1 MAGTMLRE
9 LSIRNLAVVEEA
21 VVPFAPGL
29 NVLTG
34 ETGAGKSIVV
44 DALLLVT
51 GVRAQP
57 DWIRTGAD
65 TAVVSAVFEIDPA
78 GPLAA
83 LLDEAGHRAA
93 DGELVL
99 KRELARSGRNR
110 AFVNDEPATVGLLER
125 LGLALVELHGQ
136 HEHQR
141 LLEPARQL
149 LLLDRFAEAEDRRER
164 VGALVRGWEEA
175 RVGLQRLHDEMRE
188 GARQED
194 LYRFQLA
201 EIDSVKLRDGE
212 EEELRA
218 ERSRLQHAE
227 RIVAGLQETV
237 GLLYEDP
244 QSAAARLARAAALL
258 RDVARY
264 EPDAAAPIEAIEGA
278 RAYLEDVVGRAR
290 ALRDR
295 AVFDPERLEQI
306 DARLDAIVK
315 LKRKYGDSV
324 SAILAHRQEAAAAL
338 DRITRHDA
346 IAEETARAVA
356 EAAAAAGAEAAA
368 LSQACARGAE
378 RLERLVQKEIRG
390 LGMEHGRFRVALRR
404 ETAADGELGSGAE
417 GWRVGLRGAETA
429 ELLLSANPG
438 EELRPLAKVVSG
450 GELSRVM
457 LAAKTVL
464 AAADDVP
471 VLVFDEVDAGIGGR
485 VADVVGQKLAA
496 TARGRQVLCVTHLAP
511 IAAYAGHHLLVEK
524 LVARGATRTTV
535 TLLQGAGRV
544 DELARMLGGERVTE
558 ASRRHARE
566 LLRERGEPTGRRGPA
581 GSVR

>member
-1 MAGTMLRE
+1 MAMTMLRE

-44 DALLLVT
+44 DALLLIT
-51 GVRAQP
+51 GARAQL

-65 TAVVSAVFEIDPA
+65 TALVEAVFEIDPA
-78 GPLAA
+78 GPVAA
-83 LLDEAGHRAA
+83 LLDEAGHHPG
-93 DGELVL
+93 DGQLVI
-99 KRELARSGRNR
+99 KRELARSGRHR
-110 AFVNDEPATVGLLER
+110 AFVNDGAATVGLLER
-125 LGLALVELHGQ
+125 LGELLVELHGQ

-141 LLEPARQL
+141 LMEPARQL
-149 LLLDRFAEAEDRRER
+149 LLLDRFAEALDRRDR
-164 VGALVRGWEEA
+164 VGALVRTWEEA
-175 RVGLQRLHDEMRE
+175 RAALDRLRSEMRE

-201 EIDSVKLRDGE
+201 EIDDVRLKDGE

-237 GLLYEDP
+237 DLLYEEP
-244 QSAAARLARAAALL
+244 QSATTRLSRAATLL
-258 RDVARY
+258 RDLSRY
-264 EPDAAAPIEAIEGA
+264 EPDAAASVEAIEGA
-278 RAYLEDVVGRAR
+278 QAYLEDVVGRAR

-306 DARLDAIVK
+306 DARLDTIVK

-324 SAILAHRQEAAAAL
+324 AAILAHRQEAATAL

-346 IAEETARAVA
+346 IAEEMERGVA

-368 LSQACARGAE
+368 LSQARTRGAE
-378 RLERLVQKEIRG
+378 RLERLIQKEIRG

-404 ETAADGELGSGAE
+404 EPAAAGELAAGSD
-417 GWRVGLRGAETA
+417 GWRVGARGAESA

-438 EELRPLAKVVSG
+438 EDLRPLTKVVSG

-496 TARGRQVLCVTHLAP
+496 SATGRQVLCVTHLAP
-511 IAAYAGHHLLVEK
+511 IAAYAGQHLLVEK
-524 LVARGATRTTV
+524 RVARGATRTSV
-535 TLLQGAGRV
+535 TLLPAAARV

-566 LLRERGEPTGRRGPA
+566 LLRDAR
-581 GSVR
+581 

>member
-1 MAGTMLRE
+1 MVMTMLRE

-44 DALLLVT
+44 DALLLIT
-51 GVRAQP
+51 GARAQL

-65 TAVVSAVFEIDPA
+65 TALVEAVFEIDPA
-78 GPLAA
+78 GPVAA
-83 LLDEAGHRAA
+83 LLDEAGHHPG
-93 DGELVL
+93 DGQLVI
-99 KRELARSGRNR
+99 KRELARSGRHR
-110 AFVNDEPATVGLLER
+110 AFVNDGAATVGLLER
-125 LGLALVELHGQ
+125 LGELLVELHGQ

-141 LLEPARQL
+141 LMEPARQL
-149 LLLDRFAEAEDRRER
+149 LLLDRFAEALDRRER
-164 VGALVRGWEEA
+164 VGALVRRWEEA
-175 RVGLQRLHDEMRE
+175 RAALDRLRSEMRE

-201 EIDSVKLRDGE
+201 EIDDVRLKDGE

-227 RIVAGLQETV
+227 RIAAGLQETV
-237 GLLYEDP
+237 DLLYEEP
-244 QSAAARLARAAALL
+244 QSATTRLSRAATLL
-258 RDVARY
+258 RDLSRY
-264 EPDAAAPIEAIEGA
+264 EPDAAASIEAIEGA
-278 RAYLEDVVGRAR
+278 QAYLEDVVGRAR

-324 SAILAHRQEAAAAL
+324 AAILAHRQEVATAL

-346 IAEETARAVA
+346 IAEEMERGVA

-368 LSQACARGAE
+368 LSQARTRGAE
-378 RLERLVQKEIRG
+378 RLERLIQKEIRG

-404 ETAADGELGSGAE
+404 EPAAAGELAAGPD
-417 GWRVGLRGAETA
+417 GWRVGARGAESA

-438 EELRPLAKVVSG
+438 EDLRPLTKVVSG

-496 TARGRQVLCVTHLAP
+496 SATGRQVLCVTHLAP
-511 IAAYAGHHLLVEK
+511 IAAYAGQHLLVEK
-524 LVARGATRTTV
+524 RVARGATRTTV
-535 TLLQGAGRV
+535 TLLPAAARV

-566 LLRERGEPTGRRGPA
+566 LLRGAR
-581 GSVR
+581 

>member
-1 MAGTMLRE
+1 MAMTMLRE

-44 DALLLVT
+44 DALLLIT
-51 GVRAQP
+51 GARAQL

-65 TAVVSAVFEIDPA
+65 TALVEAVFEIDPA
-78 GPLAA
+78 GPVAA
-83 LLDEAGHRAA
+83 LLDEAGHHPG
-93 DGELVL
+93 DGQLVI
-99 KRELARSGRNR
+99 KRELARSGRHR
-110 AFVNDEPATVGLLER
+110 AFVNDGAATVGLLER
-125 LGLALVELHGQ
+125 LGELLVELHGQ

-141 LLEPARQL
+141 LMEPARQL
-149 LLLDRFAEAEDRRER
+149 LLLDRFAEALDRRER
-164 VGALVRGWEEA
+164 VGALVRTWEEA
-175 RVGLQRLHDEMRE
+175 RAALDRLRSEMRE

-201 EIDSVKLRDGE
+201 EIDDVRLKDGE

-227 RIVAGLQETV
+227 RIAAGLQETV
-237 GLLYEDP
+237 DLLYEEP
-244 QSAAARLARAAALL
+244 QSATTRLGRAAALL
-258 RDVARY
+258 RDLSRY
-264 EPDAAAPIEAIEGA
+264 EPDAAASVEAIEGA
-278 RAYLEDVVGRAR
+278 QAYLEDVVGRAR

-306 DARLDAIVK
+306 DARLDTIVK

-324 SAILAHRQEAAAAL
+324 AAILAHRQEAATAL

-346 IAEETARAVA
+346 IAEEMERTVA

-368 LSQACARGAE
+368 LSQARTRGAE
-378 RLERLVQKEIRG
+378 RLERLIQKEIRG

-404 ETAADGELGSGAE
+404 EPAAVGELAAGPD
-417 GWRVGLRGAETA
+417 GWRVGPRGAESA

-438 EELRPLAKVVSG
+438 EDLRPLAKVVSG

-496 TARGRQVLCVTHLAP
+496 SAAGRQVLCVTHLAP
-511 IAAYAGHHLLVEK
+511 IAAYAGQHLLVEK
-524 LVARGATRTTV
+524 RVARGATRTSV
-535 TLLQGAGRV
+535 TLLPAAARV

-566 LLRERGEPTGRRGPA
+566 LLRDAR
-581 GSVR
+581 

>member
-1 MAGTMLRE
+1 
-9 LSIRNLAVVEEA
+9 
-21 VVPFAPGL
+21 
-29 NVLTG
+29 
-34 ETGAGKSIVV
+34 
-44 DALLLVT
+44 
-51 GVRAQP
+51 
-57 DWIRTGAD
+57 
-65 TAVVSAVFEIDPA
+65 VFEIDPA
-78 GPLAA
+78 GPVAA
-83 LLDEAGHRAA
+83 LLDEAGHHPG
-93 DGELVL
+93 DGQLVV
-99 KRELARSGRNR
+99 KRELARSGRHR
-110 AFVNDEPATVGLLER
+110 AFVNDGAATVGLLER
-125 LGLALVELHGQ
+125 LGELLVELHGQ

-141 LLEPARQL
+141 LMEPARQL
-149 LLLDRFAEAEDRRER
+149 LLLDRFAEADDRRER
-164 VGALVRGWEEA
+164 VAALVHQWEEA
-175 RVGLQRLHDEMRE
+175 RAALDRLRSEMRE

-194 LYRFQLA
+194 LYRFQLS
-201 EIDSVKLRDGE
+201 EIDDLRLRDGE
-212 EEELRA
+212 EHELRA

-237 GLLYEDP
+237 GLLYEEP
-244 QSAAARLARAAALL
+244 QSATARLTRAATLL
-258 RDVARY
+258 RDLSRY
-264 EPDAAAPIEAIEGA
+264 EPDAAASIEALEGA
-278 RAYLEDVVGRAR
+278 QAYLEDVVGRAR

-295 AVFDPERLEQI
+295 AVFDPDRLEQI

-324 SAILAHRQEAAAAL
+324 AAILAHRQEVAAAL

-346 IAEETARAVA
+346 IAEEMERAVA
-356 EAAAAAGAEAAA
+356 EAAAAAGTEAAA
-368 LSQACARGAE
+368 LSVARTRAAE

-404 ETAADGELGSGAE
+404 EPAAAGELAAGPE
-417 GWRVGLRGAETA
+417 GWRVGPRGAESV

-438 EELRPLAKVVSG
+438 EDLRPLAKVVSG

-496 TARGRQVLCVTHLAP
+496 SAAGRQVLCVTHLAP
-511 IAAYAGHHLLVEK
+511 IAAYAGQHLLVEK
-524 LVARGATRTTV
+524 RVARGATRTTV
-535 TLLQGAGRV
+535 TRLLAAARV

-566 LLRERGEPTGRRGPA
+566 LLRDA
-581 GSVR
+581 Q

>member
-1 MAGTMLRE
+1 MAVTMLRE

-44 DALLLVT
+44 DALLLIT
-51 GVRAQP
+51 GARAQL

-65 TAVVSAVFEIDPA
+65 TALVEAVFEIDPA
-78 GPLAA
+78 GPVAA
-83 LLDEAGHRAA
+83 LLDEAGHHPG
-93 DGELVL
+93 DGQLVI
-99 KRELARSGRNR
+99 KRELARSGRHR
-110 AFVNDEPATVGLLER
+110 AFVNDGAATVGLLER
-125 LGLALVELHGQ
+125 LGELLVELHGQ

-141 LLEPARQL
+141 LMEPARQL
-149 LLLDRFAEAEDRRER
+149 LLLDRFAEALDRRER
-164 VGALVRGWEEA
+164 VGALVRTWEEA
-175 RVGLQRLHDEMRE
+175 RAALDRLRSEMRE

-201 EIDSVKLRDGE
+201 EIDAVRLKDGE
-212 EEELRA
+212 EDELRA

-237 GLLYEDP
+237 GLLYEEP
-244 QSAAARLARAAALL
+244 QSATTRLSRAAALL
-258 RDVARY
+258 RDLSRY
-264 EPDAAAPIEAIEGA
+264 EPDAAASIEAIEGA
-278 RAYLEDVVGRAR
+278 QAYLEDVVGRAR

-324 SAILAHRQEAAAAL
+324 AAILAHRQEVASTL

-346 IAEETARAVA
+346 IAEEMERAVA

-368 LSQACARGAE
+368 LSHARTRGAE
-378 RLERLVQKEIRG
+378 RLERLIQKEIRG

-404 ETAADGELGSGAE
+404 EPAAGGELAAGPD
-417 GWRVGLRGAETA
+417 GWRVGPRGAESA

-438 EELRPLAKVVSG
+438 EDLRPLAKVVSG

-496 TARGRQVLCVTHLAP
+496 SAAGRQVLCVTHLAP
-511 IAAYAGHHLLVEK
+511 IAAYAGQHLLVEK
-524 LVARGATRTTV
+524 RVARGATRTSV
-535 TLLQGAGRV
+535 TLLPATARV

-566 LLRERGEPTGRRGPA
+566 LLRGAR
-581 GSVR
+581 

>member
-1 MAGTMLRE
+1 MASAMLRE

-21 VVPFAPGL
+21 RVPFAPGL

-51 GVRAQP
+51 GARAQL
-57 DWIRTGAD
+57 DWIRTGAE
-65 TAVVSAVFEIDPA
+65 TALVEAVFEIDPA
-78 GPLAA
+78 GPVAA
-83 LLDEAGHRAA
+83 LLDEAGHQTG
-93 DGELVL
+93 DGQLVI
-99 KRELARSGRNR
+99 KRELARSGRHR
-110 AFVNDEPATVGLLER
+110 AFVNDGAATVGLLER
-125 LGLALVELHGQ
+125 LGDLLVEMHGQ

-141 LLEPARQL
+141 LMEPARQL
-149 LLLDRFAEAEDRRER
+149 LLLDRFADAEARRES
-164 VGALVRGWEEA
+164 VAALVRRWEEA
-175 RVGLQRLHDEMRE
+175 RAALDRLRGEMRE

-194 LYRFQLA
+194 LYRFQVA
-201 EIDSVKLRDGE
+201 EID
-212 EEELRA
+212 ELRA

-244 QSAAARLARAAALL
+244 QSATTRLARAAALL
-258 RDVARY
+258 RDLSRF
-264 EPDAAAPIEAIEGA
+264 EPDAAPSIEAIEGA
-278 RAYLEDVVGRAR
+278 QAYLEDVVGRAR

-324 SAILAHRQEAAAAL
+324 TAILAHRQEAAAAL
-338 DRITRHDA
+338 DRIVRHDA
-346 IAEETARAVA
+346 IAEEMEGAVA
-356 EAAAAAGAEAAA
+356 EAAAAAAAEAIA
-368 LSQACARGAE
+368 LSGARTRAAE

-404 ETAADGELGSGAE
+404 ETAGADEMAPGPE
-417 GWRVGLRGAETA
+417 GWRVGPRGTETA

-438 EELRPLAKVVSG
+438 EDLRPLAKVVSG

-496 TARGRQVLCVTHLAP
+496 TAAGRQVLCVTHLAP
-511 IAAYAGHHLLVEK
+511 IAAYASQHLLVEK
-524 LVARGATRTTV
+524 RVARGATRTTV
-535 TLLQGAGRV
+535 SPLPAAARV

-558 ASRRHARE
+558 TSRRHARE
-566 LLRERGEPTGRRGPA
+566 LLKDAR
-581 GSVR
+581 

>member
-1 MAGTMLRE
+1 MTVTMLRE

-44 DALLLVT
+44 DALLLIT
-51 GVRAQP
+51 GARAQL

-65 TAVVSAVFEIDPA
+65 TALVEAVFEIDPA
-78 GPLAA
+78 GPVAA
-83 LLDEAGHRAA
+83 LLDEAGHHPG
-93 DGELVL
+93 DGQLVI
-99 KRELARSGRNR
+99 KRELARSGRHR
-110 AFVNDEPATVGLLER
+110 AFVNDGAATVGLLER
-125 LGLALVELHGQ
+125 LGELLVELHGQ

-141 LLEPARQL
+141 LMEPARQL
-149 LLLDRFAEAEDRRER
+149 LLLDRFAEALDRRER
-164 VGALVRGWEEA
+164 VGALVRTWEEA
-175 RVGLQRLHDEMRE
+175 RAALDRLRSEMRE

-201 EIDSVKLRDGE
+201 EIDDVRLKDGE
-212 EEELRA
+212 EDELRA

-244 QSAAARLARAAALL
+244 QSATTRLSRAATLL
-258 RDVARY
+258 RDLSRY
-264 EPDAAAPIEAIEGA
+264 EPDAAASIEAIEGA
-278 RAYLEDVVGRAR
+278 QAYLEDVVGRAR

-324 SAILAHRQEAAAAL
+324 AAILAHRQDVATAL
-338 DRITRHDA
+338 DRITRHDS
-346 IAEETARAVA
+346 IAEEMERTVA

-368 LSQACARGAE
+368 LSQARTRGAE
-378 RLERLVQKEIRG
+378 RLERLIQKEIRG

-404 ETAADGELGSGAE
+404 EPAAGGELAAGPD
-417 GWRVGLRGAETA
+417 GWRVGPRGAESA

-438 EELRPLAKVVSG
+438 EDLRPLAKVVSG

-496 TARGRQVLCVTHLAP
+496 SAAGRQVLCVTHLAP
-511 IAAYAGHHLLVEK
+511 IAAYAGQHLLVEK
-524 LVARGATRTTV
+524 RVARGATRTSV
-535 TLLQGAGRV
+535 TLLPAAARV

-566 LLRERGEPTGRRGPA
+566 LLRDAR
-581 GSVR
+581 

>member
-1 MAGTMLRE
+1 MAATMLRE

-21 VVPFAPGL
+21 VVPFASGL

-44 DALLLVT
+44 DALLLIT
-51 GVRAQP
+51 GARAQL

-65 TAVVSAVFEIDPA
+65 SALVEAVFEIDPA
-78 GPLAA
+78 GPVAT
-83 LLDEAGHRAA
+83 LLDEAGHHPG
-93 DGELVL
+93 DGQLVV
-99 KRELARSGRNR
+99 KRELARSGRHR
-110 AFVNDEPATVGLLER
+110 AFVNDGAATVGLLER
-125 LGLALVELHGQ
+125 LGELLVELHGQ

-141 LLEPARQL
+141 LMEPARQL
-149 LLLDRFAEAEDRRER
+149 LLLDRFAEADDRRER
-164 VGALVRGWEEA
+164 VAGLVRQWEEA
-175 RVGLQRLHDEMRE
+175 RAALDRLRGEMRE

-201 EIDSVKLRDGE
+201 EIDDLRLRDGE
-212 EEELRA
+212 EDELRA

-237 GLLYEDP
+237 GLLYEEP
-244 QSAAARLARAAALL
+244 QSATTRLARAATLL
-258 RDVARY
+258 RDLSRY
-264 EPDAAAPIEAIEGA
+264 EPDAAVSIEALEGA
-278 RAYLEDVVGRAR
+278 QAYLEDVVGRAR

-324 SAILAHRQEAAAAL
+324 AAILAHRQEVATAL

-346 IAEETARAVA
+346 IAEEMERAVA
-356 EAAAAAGAEAAA
+356 GAADAAGTEAAA
-368 LSQACARGAE
+368 LSAARARAAE

-404 ETAADGELGSGAE
+404 EPATAGELASGPE
-417 GWRVGLRGAETA
+417 GWRVGPRGAESV

-438 EELRPLAKVVSG
+438 EDLRPLAKVVSG

-496 TARGRQVLCVTHLAP
+496 SAAGRQVLCVTHLAP
-511 IAAYAGHHLLVEK
+511 IAAYAGQHLLVEK
-524 LVARGATRTTV
+524 RVARGATRTTV
-535 TLLQGAGRV
+535 TRLPAAARV

-566 LLRERGEPTGRRGPA
+566 LLRDA
-581 GSVR
+581 Q

>member
-1 MAGTMLRE
+1 MAMTMLRE

-44 DALLLVT
+44 DALLLIT
-51 GVRAQP
+51 GARAQL

-65 TAVVSAVFEIDPA
+65 TALVEAVFEIDPA
-78 GPLAA
+78 GPVAA
-83 LLDEAGHRAA
+83 LLDEAGHHPG
-93 DGELVL
+93 DGQLVI
-99 KRELARSGRNR
+99 KRELARSGRHR
-110 AFVNDEPATVGLLER
+110 AFVNDGAATVGLLER
-125 LGLALVELHGQ
+125 LGELLVELHGQ

-141 LLEPARQL
+141 LMEPARQL
-149 LLLDRFAEAEDRRER
+149 LLLDRFAEALDRRER
-164 VGALVRGWEEA
+164 VGALVRTWEEA
-175 RVGLQRLHDEMRE
+175 RAALDRLRSEMRE

-201 EIDSVKLRDGE
+201 EIDDVRLKDGE

-237 GLLYEDP
+237 DLLYEEP
-244 QSAAARLARAAALL
+244 QSATTRLSRAVTLL
-258 RDVARY
+258 RDLSRY
-264 EPDAAAPIEAIEGA
+264 EPDAAASVEAIEGA
-278 RAYLEDVVGRAR
+278 QAYLEDVVGRAR

-306 DARLDAIVK
+306 DARLDTIVK

-324 SAILAHRQEAAAAL
+324 AAILAHRQEAATAL

-346 IAEETARAVA
+346 IAEEMERGVA

-368 LSQACARGAE
+368 LSQARTRGAE
-378 RLERLVQKEIRG
+378 RLERLIQKEIRG

-404 ETAADGELGSGAE
+404 EPAAVGELAAGPD
-417 GWRVGLRGAETA
+417 GWRVGARGAESA

-438 EELRPLAKVVSG
+438 EDLRPLTKVVSG

-496 TARGRQVLCVTHLAP
+496 SATGRQVLCVTHLAP
-511 IAAYAGHHLLVEK
+511 IAAYAGQHLLVEK
-524 LVARGATRTTV
+524 RVARGATRTSV
-535 TLLQGAGRV
+535 TLLPAAVRV

-566 LLRERGEPTGRRGPA
+566 LLRDAR
-581 GSVR
+581 

>member
-9 LSIRNLAVVEEA
+9 LAIRNLAVVEEA

-44 DALLLVT
+44 DALLLIT
-51 GVRAQP
+51 GARAQP
-57 DWIRTGAD
+57 DWIRTGTE
-65 TAVVSAVFEIDPA
+65 TAVVSAVFDIDPA
-78 GPLAA
+78 GPVAA
-83 LLDEAGHRAA
+83 LLDEAGHRAG
-93 DGELVL
+93 DGELVI
-99 KRELARSGRNR
+99 KRELARSGRHR
-110 AFVNDEPATVGLLER
+110 AFVNDQAATVGLLER
-125 LGLALVELHGQ
+125 LGEALVELHGQ

-141 LLEPARQL
+141 LMEPARQL

-164 VGALVRGWEEA
+164 VGGLVRAWEEA
-175 RVGLQRLHDEMRE
+175 RGALQRLREEMRE

-194 LYRFQLA
+194 LYRFQLS
-201 EIDSVKLRDGE
+201 EIDAVKLRDGE
-212 EEELRA
+212 EDELRA

-244 QSAAARLARAAALL
+244 QSVAARLARAAALL
-258 RDVARY
+258 RDISRY

-278 RAYLEDVVGRAR
+278 QAYLEDVVGRAR

-306 DARLDAIVK
+306 DGRLDAIVK
-315 LKRKYGDSV
+315 LKRKYGESV
-324 SAILAHRQEAAAAL
+324 AEILAHREEVAAAL

-346 IAEETARAVA
+346 IAEEMERAVA
-356 EAAAAAGAEAAA
+356 AAAAAAGAEAAA
-368 LSQACARGAE
+368 LSQARARGAE
-378 RLERLVQKEIRG
+378 RLERLIQKEIRG

-404 ETAADGELGSGAE
+404 EAAAPGELGAGAE
-417 GWRVGLRGAETA
+417 GWRVGPRGAETA

-438 EELRPLAKVVSG
+438 EDLRPLAKVVSG

-485 VADVVGQKLAA
+485 VADVVGQKLRASAA
-496 TARGRQVLCVTHLAP
+496 GRQVLCVTHLAP
-511 IAAYAGHHLLVEK
+511 IAAYAGHHLLVQK
-524 LVARGATRTTV
+524 HVARGATRTSV
-535 TLLQGAGRV
+535 TALAAAARV

-566 LLRERGEPTGRRGPA
+566 LLRGP
-581 GSVR
+581 GSSGGVR

>member
-1 MAGTMLRE
+1 MAATMLRE

-21 VVPFAPGL
+21 VVPFASGL

-44 DALLLVT
+44 DALLLIT
-51 GVRAQP
+51 GARAQL

-65 TAVVSAVFEIDPA
+65 SALVEAVFDIDPA
-78 GPLAA
+78 GAVAA
-83 LLDEAGHRAA
+83 LLDEAGHHPG
-93 DGELVL
+93 DGQLVI
-99 KRELARSGRNR
+99 KRELARSGRHR
-110 AFVNDEPATVGLLER
+110 AFVNDGAATVGLLEQ
-125 LGLALVELHGQ
+125 LGELLVELHGQ

-141 LLEPARQL
+141 LMEPARQL
-149 LLLDRFAEAEDRRER
+149 LLLDRFAESDDRRER
-164 VGALVRGWEEA
+164 VAALVRKWEEA
-175 RVGLQRLHDEMRE
+175 RAALDRLRSEMRE

-194 LYRFQLA
+194 LYRFQVA
-201 EIDSVKLRDGE
+201 EIDDLRLRDGE
-212 EEELRA
+212 EDELRG

-237 GLLYEDP
+237 GLLYEEP
-244 QSAAARLARAAALL
+244 QSATTRLSRAATLL
-258 RDVARY
+258 RDLSRY
-264 EPDAAAPIEAIEGA
+264 EPDAAAAIEALEGA
-278 RAYLEDVVGRAR
+278 QAYLEDVVGRAR

-324 SAILAHRQEAAAAL
+324 AAILAHRQEVATAL

-346 IAEETARAVA
+346 IAEEMERTVA
-356 EAAAAAGAEAAA
+356 DAAAAAGTEAAA
-368 LSQACARGAE
+368 LSAARARAAE

-404 ETAADGELGSGAE
+404 EPAAAGELAAGPE
-417 GWRVGLRGAETA
+417 GWRVGPRGAESV

-438 EELRPLAKVVSG
+438 EDLRPLAKVVSG

-496 TARGRQVLCVTHLAP
+496 SAAGRQVLCVTHLAP
-511 IAAYAGHHLLVEK
+511 IAAYAGQHLLVEK
-524 LVARGATRTTV
+524 RVARGATRTTV
-535 TLLQGAGRV
+535 TRLPVAARV

-566 LLRERGEPTGRRGPA
+566 LLRDA
-581 GSVR
+581 Q

>member
-1 MAGTMLRE
+1 MATTMLRE

-44 DALLLVT
+44 DALLLIT
-51 GVRAQP
+51 GARAQL

-65 TAVVSAVFEIDPA
+65 TALVEAVFEIDPA
-78 GPLAA
+78 GPVAA
-83 LLDEAGHRAA
+83 LLDEAGHHPG
-93 DGELVL
+93 DGQLVI
-99 KRELARSGRNR
+99 KRELARSGRHR
-110 AFVNDEPATVGLLER
+110 AFVNDGAATVGLLER
-125 LGLALVELHGQ
+125 LGELLVELHGQ

-141 LLEPARQL
+141 LMEPVRQL
-149 LLLDRFAEAEDRRER
+149 LLLDRFAEALDRRER
-164 VGALVRGWEEA
+164 VGALVRTWEEA
-175 RVGLQRLHDEMRE
+175 RGSLDRLRSEMRE

-201 EIDSVKLRDGE
+201 EIDDVRLKDGE
-212 EEELRA
+212 EDELRA

-237 GLLYEDP
+237 ALLYEEP
-244 QSAAARLARAAALL
+244 QSATTRLSRAATLL
-258 RDVARY
+258 RDLSRY
-264 EPDAAAPIEAIEGA
+264 EPDAAASIEAIEGA
-278 RAYLEDVVGRAR
+278 QAYLEDVVGRAR

-306 DARLDAIVK
+306 DARLDTIVK

-324 SAILAHRQEAAAAL
+324 AAILAHRQEVATAL

-346 IAEETARAVA
+346 IAEEMERGVA
-356 EAAAAAGAEAAA
+356 EAAAAAGAEAVA
-368 LSQACARGAE
+368 LSQARTRGAE
-378 RLERLVQKEIRG
+378 RLERLIQKEIRG

-404 ETAADGELGSGAE
+404 EPAAVGELAAGPD
-417 GWRVGLRGAETA
+417 GWRVGARGAESA

-438 EELRPLAKVVSG
+438 EDLRPLTKVVSG

-496 TARGRQVLCVTHLAP
+496 SATGRQVLCVTHLAP
-511 IAAYAGHHLLVEK
+511 IAAYAGQHLLVEK
-524 LVARGATRTTV
+524 RVARGATRTTV
-535 TLLQGAGRV
+535 TLLPAAARI

-566 LLRERGEPTGRRGPA
+566 LLRDAR
-581 GSVR
+581 

>member
-1 MAGTMLRE
+1 MAATMLRE

-44 DALLLVT
+44 DALLLIT
-51 GVRAQP
+51 GARAQL

-65 TAVVSAVFEIDPA
+65 TALVEAVFEIDPT
-78 GPLAA
+78 GPVAA
-83 LLDEAGHRAA
+83 LLDEAGHHPG
-93 DGELVL
+93 DGQLVV
-99 KRELARSGRNR
+99 KRELARSGRHR
-110 AFVNDEPATVGLLER
+110 AFVNDGAATVGLLER
-125 LGLALVELHGQ
+125 LGELLVELHGQ

-141 LLEPARQL
+141 LMEPARQL
-149 LLLDRFAEAEDRRER
+149 LLLDRFAEADDRRER
-164 VGALVRGWEEA
+164 VATLVHRWEEA
-175 RVGLQRLHDEMRE
+175 RAALDRLRGEMRE

-194 LYRFQLA
+194 LYRFQLS
-201 EIDSVKLRDGE
+201 EIDDLRLRDGE
-212 EEELRA
+212 EDELRA

-237 GLLYEDP
+237 GLLYEEP
-244 QSAAARLARAAALL
+244 QSATARLTRAATLL
-258 RDVARY
+258 RDLSRY
-264 EPDAAAPIEAIEGA
+264 EPDAAASIEALEGA
-278 RAYLEDVVGRAR
+278 QAYLEDVVGRAR

-324 SAILAHRQEAAAAL
+324 AAILAHRQEVATAL

-346 IAEETARAVA
+346 IAEEMERAVA
-356 EAAAAAGAEAAA
+356 EAAAAAGTEAAP
-368 LSQACARGAE
+368 LSAARTRAAE

-404 ETAADGELGSGAE
+404 EPAAAGELAAGPE
-417 GWRVGLRGAETA
+417 GWRVGPRGAESV

-438 EELRPLAKVVSG
+438 EDLRPLAKVVSG

-496 TARGRQVLCVTHLAP
+496 SAAGRQVLCVTHLAP
-511 IAAYAGHHLLVEK
+511 IAAYAGQHLLVEK
-524 LVARGATRTTV
+524 RVARGATRTTV
-535 TLLQGAGRV
+535 TRLPAAARV

-566 LLRERGEPTGRRGPA
+566 LLRDA
-581 GSVR
+581 Q

>member
-1 MAGTMLRE
+1 MAGMLLRE

-44 DALLLVT
+44 DALLLIT
-51 GVRAQP
+51 GARAQP

-65 TAVVSAVFEIDPA
+65 SAMVSAVFEIDPT
-78 GPLAA
+78 GPVAA

-93 DGELVL
+93 DGELVVR
-99 KRELARSGRNR
+99 RELARSGRHR
-110 AFVNDEPATVGLLER
+110 AFVNDGAATVGLLER
-125 LGLALVELHGQ
+125 LGELLVELHGQ

-141 LLEPARQL
+141 LLEPSRQL
-149 LLLDRFAEAEDRRER
+149 LLLDRFAGAVDRRER
-164 VGALVRGWEEA
+164 VGELVRQWEEA
-175 RVGLQRLHDEMRE
+175 RAALGRLRDEARE
-188 GARQED
+188 AARQED
-194 LYRFQLA
+194 LYRFQLS
-201 EIDSVKLRDGE
+201 EIDALQLREGE
-212 EEELRA
+212 EDELRA
-218 ERSRLQHAE
+218 ERGRLQHAE
-227 RIVAGLQETV
+227 RIAAGAQEALD
-237 GLLYEDP
+237 LLYQDP
-244 QSAAARLARAAALL
+244 QSATARLARAAALL
-258 RDVARY
+258 RDISRY
-264 EPDAAAPIEAIEGA
+264 EPEAAAPIEAIEGA
-278 RAYLEDVVGRAR
+278 QAYLEDVVGRAR

-324 SAILAHRQEAAAAL
+324 AAILAHRHEVAAAL

-346 IAEETARAVA
+346 IAEDLERAV
-356 EAAAAAGAEAAA
+356 AAAAAAAA
-368 LSQACARGAE
+368 TEAVALSESRARGAE
-378 RLERLVQKEIRG
+378 RLERLIQKEIRG
-390 LGMEHGRFRVALRR
+390 LGMEHARFRMALRR
-404 ETAADGELGSGAE
+404 EVAAPGELGAGE
-417 GWRVGLRGAETA
+417 GSWRVGPRGAETA

-485 VADVVGQKLAA
+485 VADVVGQNLRASAA
-496 TARGRQVLCVTHLAP
+496 GRQVLCVTHLAP
-511 IAAYAGHHLLVEK
+511 IAAHAGHHLLVEK
-524 LVARGATRTTV
+524 RVTRGATRTSV
-535 TLLQGAGRV
+535 TPLEAAARV
-544 DELARMLGGERVTE
+544 EEIARMLGGERITE
-558 ASRRHARE
+558 TSRRHARE
-566 LLRERGEPTGRRGPA
+566 LLRGSA
-581 GSVR
+581 GGVR

>member
-51 GVRAQP
+51 GARAQP

-65 TAVVSAVFEIDPA
+65 TAVVQAVFEIDPA
-78 GPLAA
+78 GAAAA
-83 LLDEAGHRAA
+83 LLEAAGHRAD
-93 DGELVL
+93 DGELVI
-99 KRELARSGRNR
+99 KRELARSGRHR
-110 AFVNDEPATVGLLER
+110 AFVNDSAATVSLLER
-125 LGLALVELHGQ
+125 LGEALVELHGQ

-141 LLEPARQL
+141 LMEPARQL
-149 LLLDRFAEAEDRRER
+149 LLLDRFAEAEGRRER
-164 VGALVRGWEEA
+164 VEALVRAWEEA
-175 RVGLQRLHDEMRE
+175 RAALRRLQEEMRE

-194 LYRFQLA
+194 LYRFQLS
-201 EIDSVKLRDGE
+201 EIDAVKLRDGE
-212 EEELRA
+212 DDDLRA
-218 ERSRLQHAE
+218 ERARLQHAE
-227 RIVAGLQETV
+227 RIVGALQETI

-244 QSAAARLARAAALL
+244 QSASARLARAAALL
-258 RDVARY
+258 RDVARF
-264 EPDAAAPIEAIEGA
+264 EPDAAAPIEALEGA
-278 RAYLEDVVGRAR
+278 QSYLEDVVGRAR

-315 LKRKYGDSV
+315 LKRKYGESV
-324 SAILAHRQEAAAAL
+324 AAILAHREATAAAL

-346 IAEETARAVA
+346 IAEEMERAVV
-356 EAAAAAGAEAAA
+356 AAAAAAAREAAA
-368 LSQACARGAE
+368 LSEVRARGAE

-390 LGMEHGRFRVALRR
+390 LGMEHGRFRVTLRR
-404 ETAADGELGSGAE
+404 DAASADDLGAG
-417 GWRVGLRGAETA
+417 GFRVGPRGTEAA

-438 EELRPLAKVVSG
+438 EDLRPLAKVVSG

-457 LAAKTVL
+457 LATKTVL

-471 VLVFDEVDAGIGGR
+471 ILVFDEVDAGIGGR
-485 VADVVGQKLAA
+485 VADVVGQKLRASAA
-496 TARGRQVLCVTHLAP
+496 GRQVLCVTHLAP

-524 LVARGATRTTV
+524 HVSRGATRTSV
-535 TLLQGAGRV
+535 TPLKAAARV

-558 ASRRHARE
+558 TSRRHARE
-566 LLRERGEPTGRRGPA
+566 LLRQAQASGAA
-581 GSVR
+581 G

>member
-21 VVPFAPGL
+21 VVPFAAGL

-44 DALLLVT
+44 DALLLIT
-51 GVRAQP
+51 GARAQP

-65 TAVVSAVFEIDPA
+65 TAAVSAVFEIDPA
-78 GPLAA
+78 GPVAA
-83 LLDEAGHRAA
+83 LLDESGHRAG
-93 DGELVL
+93 DGELVI
-99 KRELARSGRNR
+99 KRELARSGRHR
-110 AFVNDEPATVGLLER
+110 AFVNDAAATVGLLER
-125 LGLALVELHGQ
+125 LGELLVELHGQ

-149 LLLDRFAEAEDRRER
+149 LLLDRFAGVEDLRGR
-164 VGALVRGWEEA
+164 VGALVGRWEEA
-175 RVGLQRLHDEMRE
+175 RGALLALREEMRE

-194 LYRFQLA
+194 LYRFQVA
-201 EIDSVKLRDGE
+201 EIDALALREGE
-212 EEELRA
+212 EDELRS
-218 ERSRLQHAE
+218 ERGRLQHAG
-227 RIVAGLQETV
+227 RIAAGLEEAL

-258 RDVARY
+258 REVGRY
-264 EPDAAAPIEAIEGA
+264 EPDAAAPLEALEGA
-278 RAYLEDVVGRAR
+278 QAYLEDVVGRAR
-290 ALRDR
+290 VLRDR
-295 AVFDPERLEQI
+295 AIFDPERLEQI

-324 SAILAHRQEAAAAL
+324 GAILAHRREAAAAL
-338 DRITRHDA
+338 DRLIRHDA
-346 IAEETARAVA
+346 IALEMEQAVADAAAAAVA
-356 EAAAAAGAEAAA
+356 EAAALSEART
-368 LSQACARGAE
+368 RGAE
-378 RLERLVQKEIRG
+378 RLERLIQKEIRG
-390 LGMEHGRFRVALRR
+390 LGMEHARFRVALRR
-404 ETAADGELGSGAE
+404 EPATAGLLGGGE
-417 GWRVGLRGAETA
+417 GWRVGPRGAETA

-485 VADVVGQKLAA
+485 VADVVGQNLRA
-496 TARGRQVLCVTHLAP
+496 TAAGRQVLCVTHLAP
-511 IAAYAGHHLLVEK
+511 IAAHAAHHLLVEK
-524 LVARGATRTTV
+524 RVARGAARTGV
-535 TLLQGAGRV
+535 TALEAAARV
-544 DELARMLGGERVTE
+544 EEIARMLGGERITE
-558 ASRRHARE
+558 TSRRHARE
-566 LLRERGEPTGRRGPA
+566 LLRGSA
-581 GSVR
+581 GGVR

>member
-1 MAGTMLRE
+1 MAMTMLRE

-44 DALLLVT
+44 DALLLIT
-51 GVRAQP
+51 GARAQL

-65 TAVVSAVFEIDPA
+65 TALVEAVFEIDPA
-78 GPLAA
+78 GPVAA
-83 LLDEAGHRAA
+83 LLDEAGHHPG
-93 DGELVL
+93 DGQLVI
-99 KRELARSGRNR
+99 KRELARSGRHR
-110 AFVNDEPATVGLLER
+110 AFVNDGAATVGLLER
-125 LGLALVELHGQ
+125 LGELLVELHGQ

-141 LLEPARQL
+141 LMEPARQL
-149 LLLDRFAEAEDRRER
+149 LLLDRFAEALDRRER
-164 VGALVRGWEEA
+164 VGALVRTWEEA
-175 RVGLQRLHDEMRE
+175 RAALDRLRSEMRE

-201 EIDSVKLRDGE
+201 EIDDVRLKDGE

-237 GLLYEDP
+237 DLLYEEP
-244 QSAAARLARAAALL
+244 QSATTRLSRAATLL
-258 RDVARY
+258 RDLSRY
-264 EPDAAAPIEAIEGA
+264 EPDAAASVEAIEGA
-278 RAYLEDVVGRAR
+278 QAYLEDVVGRAR

-306 DARLDAIVK
+306 DARLDTIVK

-324 SAILAHRQEAAAAL
+324 AAILAHRHEAATAL

-346 IAEETARAVA
+346 IAEEMERGVA

-368 LSQACARGAE
+368 LSQARTRGAE
-378 RLERLVQKEIRG
+378 RLERLIQKEIRG

-404 ETAADGELGSGAE
+404 EPAAAGELAAGSD
-417 GWRVGLRGAETA
+417 GWRVGARGAESA

-438 EELRPLAKVVSG
+438 EDLRPLTKVVSG

-496 TARGRQVLCVTHLAP
+496 SATGRQVLCVTHLAP
-511 IAAYAGHHLLVEK
+511 IAAYAGQHLLVEK
-524 LVARGATRTTV
+524 RVARGATRTTV
-535 TLLQGAGRV
+535 TLLPAAARV

-566 LLRERGEPTGRRGPA
+566 LLRGAR
-581 GSVR
+581 

>member
-21 VVPFAPGL
+21 VVPFASGL

-51 GVRAQP
+51 GARAQP

-65 TAVVSAVFEIDPA
+65 TAMVEAIFEIDPA
-78 GPLAA
+78 GPVAA
-83 LLDEAGHRAA
+83 LLEEAGHRAG
-93 DGELVL
+93 DGELVV
-99 KRELARSGRNR
+99 KRELARSGRHR
-110 AFVNDEPATVGLLER
+110 AFVNDSASTVGLLER
-125 LGLALVELHGQ
+125 LGELLVELHGQ

-141 LLEPARQL
+141 LMEPARQL

-164 VGALVRGWEEA
+164 VGALVRTWEDA
-175 RVGLQRLHDEMRE
+175 CSALRRLREEMRE

-194 LYRFQLA
+194 LYRFQIS
-201 EIDSVKLRDGE
+201 EIDAVKLKDGE
-212 EEELRA
+212 EDDLRV
-218 ERSRLQHAE
+218 ERARLQHAE

-244 QSAAARLARAAALL
+244 QSAAARLARAATLL
-258 RDVARY
+258 REISRF
-264 EPDAAAPIEAIEGA
+264 EPDAAAPIEAIDGA
-278 RAYLEDVVGRAR
+278 QSYLEDVVGRAR

-295 AVFDPERLEQI
+295 AVFDPGRLEQI
-306 DARLDAIVK
+306 EARLDAIVR
-315 LKRKYGDSV
+315 LKRKYGESV
-324 SAILAHRQEAAAAL
+324 TAILAHRQDAAAAL
-338 DRITRHDA
+338 DRIIRHDA
-346 IAEETARAVA
+346 IAEEMERAVTD
-356 EAAAAAGAEAAA
+356 AAGAAGREAAA
-368 LSQACARGAE
+368 LSELRARGAE

-404 ETAADGELGSGAE
+404 DAAVADELGSGAE
-417 GWRVGLRGAETA
+417 GYRVGTRGAETA

-438 EELRPLAKVVSG
+438 EDLRPLAKVVSG

-471 VLVFDEVDAGIGGR
+471 VLVFDEVDSGIGGR
-485 VADVVGQKLAA
+485 VADVVGQKLRA
-496 TARGRQVLCVTHLAP
+496 TAAGRQVLCVTHLAP
-511 IAAYAGHHLLVEK
+511 IAAYASHHLLVQK
-524 LVARGATRTTV
+524 HVARSVTRTSV
-535 TLLQGAGRV
+535 TALKAGARV
-544 DELARMLGGERVTE
+544 DELARMLGGERVTDT
-558 ASRRHARE
+558 SRRHARE
-566 LLRERGEPTGRRGPA
+566 LLREA
-581 GSVR
+581 Q

>member
-1 MAGTMLRE
+1 MAATMLRE

-21 VVPFAPGL
+21 VVPFASGL

-44 DALLLVT
+44 DALLLIT
-51 GVRAQP
+51 GARAQL

-65 TAVVSAVFEIDPA
+65 SALVEAVFDIDPA
-78 GPLAA
+78 GPVAA
-83 LLDEAGHRAA
+83 LLDEAGHHPG
-93 DGELVL
+93 DGQLVI
-99 KRELARSGRNR
+99 KRELARSGRHR
-110 AFVNDEPATVGLLER
+110 AFVNDGAATVGLLER
-125 LGLALVELHGQ
+125 LGELLVELHGQ

-141 LLEPARQL
+141 LMEPARQL
-149 LLLDRFAEAEDRRER
+149 LLLDRFAEADDRRER
-164 VGALVRGWEEA
+164 VAALVRKWEEA
-175 RVGLQRLHDEMRE
+175 RAALDRLRGEMRE

-194 LYRFQLA
+194 LYRFQVA
-201 EIDSVKLRDGE
+201 EIDDLRLRDGE
-212 EEELRA
+212 EDELRA

-237 GLLYEDP
+237 GLLYEEP
-244 QSAAARLARAAALL
+244 QSATTRLSRAATLL
-258 RDVARY
+258 RDLSRY
-264 EPDAAAPIEAIEGA
+264 EPDAAASIEALEGA
-278 RAYLEDVVGRAR
+278 QAYLEDVVGRAR

-324 SAILAHRQEAAAAL
+324 TAILAHRQEVATAL

-346 IAEETARAVA
+346 IAEEMERTVA
-356 EAAAAAGAEAAA
+356 DAAAAAGTEAAA
-368 LSQACARGAE
+368 LSAARARAAE

-404 ETAADGELGSGAE
+404 EPAAAGELASGPE
-417 GWRVGLRGAETA
+417 GWRVGPRGAESV

-438 EELRPLAKVVSG
+438 EDLRPLAKVVSG

-496 TARGRQVLCVTHLAP
+496 SAAGRQVLCVTHLAP
-511 IAAYAGHHLLVEK
+511 IAAYAGQHLLVEK
-524 LVARGATRTTV
+524 RVARGATRTTV
-535 TLLQGAGRV
+535 TRLPVAARV

-566 LLRERGEPTGRRGPA
+566 LLRDA
-581 GSVR
+581 Q

>member
-1 MAGTMLRE
+1 
-9 LSIRNLAVVEEA
+9 
-21 VVPFAPGL
+21 
-29 NVLTG
+29 
-34 ETGAGKSIVV
+34 
-44 DALLLVT
+44 
-51 GVRAQP
+51 
-57 DWIRTGAD
+57 
-65 TAVVSAVFEIDPA
+65 
-78 GPLAA
+78 
-83 LLDEAGHRAA
+83 
-93 DGELVL
+93 
-99 KRELARSGRNR
+99 
-110 AFVNDEPATVGLLER
+110 
-125 LGLALVELHGQ
+125 VELHGQ

-141 LLEPARQL
+141 LMEPARQL
-149 LLLDRFAEAEDRRER
+149 LLLDRFAEALDRRER
-164 VGALVRGWEEA
+164 VGALVRRWEEA
-175 RVGLQRLHDEMRE
+175 RAALDRLRSEMRE

-201 EIDSVKLRDGE
+201 EIDDVRLKDGE

-237 GLLYEDP
+237 GLLYEEP
-244 QSAAARLARAAALL
+244 QSATTRLSRAATLL
-258 RDVARY
+258 RDLSRY
-264 EPDAAAPIEAIEGA
+264 EPDAAASIEAIEGA
-278 RAYLEDVVGRAR
+278 QAYLEDVVGRAR

-306 DARLDAIVK
+306 DARLDTIVK

-324 SAILAHRQEAAAAL
+324 AAILAHRHEAATAL

-346 IAEETARAVA
+346 IAEEMERGVA

-368 LSQACARGAE
+368 LSQARTRGAE
-378 RLERLVQKEIRG
+378 RLERLIQKEIRG

-404 ETAADGELGSGAE
+404 EPAAAGELAAGSD
-417 GWRVGLRGAETA
+417 GWRVGARGAESA

-438 EELRPLAKVVSG
+438 EDLRPLTKVVSG

-496 TARGRQVLCVTHLAP
+496 SATGRQVLCVTHLAP
-511 IAAYAGHHLLVEK
+511 IAAYAGQHLLVEK
-524 LVARGATRTTV
+524 RVARGATRTTV
-535 TLLQGAGRV
+535 TLLPAAARV

-566 LLRERGEPTGRRGPA
+566 LLRDAR
-581 GSVR
+581 